1 MVFDRKLGKSF
12 KKVGKSYH
20 AGRKDYPKKLIEDI
34 IKISKISKDSL
45 VLDVGCGTG
54 KSTIPFAKMKSKI
67 IGIDISENMLKIA
80 RIFSD
85 KYKNLSYKK
94 ISFEKF
100 ASPAS
105 SFDLIL
111 FGTAIHWLDPKI
123 VYGKTGNLLKK
134 TGYVALFWEPIGSL
148 CKKIRL
154 LGMENLFIKTC
165 PNYPKDLPISPAKIK
180 IEGIMKTRFFAKPL
194 VKKYKLIKKYTQEE
208 FLSLVSSYSWVI
220 SLNKKKKNQLMR
232 EVKMFLGKKEK
243 LIKFHTELYLIM
255 AKRK

>member
-1 MVFDRKLGKSF
+1 MAFDRKLGRSF
-12 KKVGKSYH
+12 KKVGESYH
-20 AGRKDYPKKLIEDI
+20 IGRKDYPKKLIEDI
-34 IKISKISKDSL
+34 IKISDINKDSL
-45 VLDVGCGTG
+45 ILDVGCGTG

-80 RIFSD
+80 RIFSA
-85 KYKNLSYKK
+85 KNKNISYEQ

-100 ASPAS
+100 ASPPS

-123 VYGKTGNLLKK
+123 VYKKTGNLLKK
-134 TGYVALFWEPIGSL
+134 NGYLALFWEPIGSL

-154 LGMENLFIKTC
+154 LGVEEIFIRNC
-165 PNYPKDLPISPAKIK
+165 PNYPKNLSSSVTKTKIK
-180 IEGIMKTRFFAKPL
+180 GIMKTRFFAKPII
-194 VKKYKLIKKYTQEE
+194 KKYKFIQKYTQEE

-220 SLNKKKKNQLMR
+220 SLNKKKKNNLIR
-232 EVKMFLGKKEK
+232 EVKMFLDKKEN
-243 LIKFHTELYLIM
+243 LIKFQTGIYLIM